1 MSRVL
6 IALSATAVALPLAA
20 VPASADPAVDGQFS
34 VTGVGTNNQIA
45 QGPDGNMWMTL
56 DAGVTN
62 DLARITPAGVV
73 TEFNPAAVNDPTGI
87 TTGPDGKLWV
97 TQAGGVATFDAA
109 DPNSAVATAIADITD
124 ARAITSGP
132 DASLWTGSDTK
143 LVKIPAANP
152 AGATSFTV
160 LTQARWITAGTDGNL
175 WVADGIGGA
184 RVVRVT
190 PGGVATPFAT
200 GGGPQGIA
208 AGPNGQ
214 VAYSN
219 PIANPQS
226 VGRVTDP
233 GPAVVLETPMADPIG
248 VAFGTDLA
256 YWFAQFGTNNLG
268 RLTTGGSY
276 STLALDAN
284 TGPRQ
289 LSAGPNN
296 TLWVTLD
303 TVDKVAKITGV
314 DPATPTPNPNPTPN
328 PSLDTTI
335 TKKPKKLVRTSKPR
349 AKVKVRFT
357 GTQDATFQCRLNK
370 RGWLPCTSPRTL
382 KLRPGKYT
390 FRVRAVL
397 NGSADPTPAK
407 AKFRVKR
414 R

>member
-1 MSRVL
+1 M
-6 IALSATAVALPLAA
+6 
-20 VPASADPAVDGQFS
+20 GQFS

-233 GPAVVLETPMADPIG
+233 GPAVVLETPMADPTG

-407 AKFRVKR
+407 VKFRVKR